1 MKGNRLF
8 RGMNALDEDL
18 VEEAFEYKETKQD
31 LRELQSVSAE
41 EGDNLS
47 QLQSD
52 ASEGP
57 GTIVLFGTLFLVL
70 AVSLWEIVK
79 GKSSAGA
86 FLRLGIILLA
96 VFLASVWRQS
106 SALVQRLF
114 LGAVLLILPV
124 YIHHRYR
131 ELPEQKKKRGKARIY
146 LAAAIIS
153 YAVFVLWMRP
163 VSFSEL
169 ERVTVAYPN
178 GEKPSGAGD
187 ILITRTTFELT
198 PARIRTQVCRIPEGS
213 ETYERLM
220 AQLGTQ
226 RFYRQLRLSDDFKTR
241 TINVSKVY
249 SLHNVSPNIG
259 VTAEGGSLR
268 LNVSLKP

>member
-70 AVSLWEIVK
+70 AISLWEIVK
-79 GKSSAGA
+79 GKSSAGV

-153 YAVFVLWMRP
+153 YALFVLWMRP

-178 GEKPSGAGD
+178 VEKPSGD

-198 PARIRTQVCRIPEGS
+198 PNRIRTQVCRIPEGS

-220 AQLGTQ
+220 DQLDTQ
-226 RFYRQLRLSDDFKTR
+226 RFYRQLRFSDDFKAR
-241 TINVSKVY
+241 TISVSKVY
-249 SLHNVSPNIG
+249 FLHNVSPNIG
-259 VTAEGGSLR
+259 GTAEGDSLR